1 MNKKTTKEI
10 PFGGSAGMASIGFGD
25 PFGLESVSIDF
36 VEVTPKSRSSL
47 SFSPV
52 ALRHRV
58 SPDLL

>member
-1 MNKKTTKEI
+1 LNKAAKEF
-10 PFGGSAGMASIGFGD
+10 PFGGSAGMAFIGFEG
-25 PFGLESVSIDF
+25 PFGLESGSTDL
-36 VEVTPKSRSSL
+36 VEVTPNSRPSI